1 MYSITIKHEKIVFFA
16 YIANKTICLMCS
28 YKPFSVKKFIIEKYY
43 TSEHFKEYSNYM
55 NPDKFN
61 IIEELKLYHESIS

>member
-1 MYSITIKHEKIVFFA
+1 
-16 YIANKTICLMCS
+16 MCS
-28 YKPFSVKKFIIEKYY
+28 YKPFTVKKFVIEKYY